1 MTVKLLKDARIW
13 HKAGEIVEVSPEEC
27 FFLTSTDGAVE
38 VETAVKAPAEAIE
51 VPEEKV
57 VEKIETPEKK
67 APVKKT
73 TAKKP
78 VAKKK

>member
-1 MTVKLLKDARIW
+1 MKVKLLRDARIK
-13 HKAGEIVEVSPEEC
+13 HYAGEVVEVSPEEC
-27 FFLTSTDGAVE
+27 WHLVSTDGAVE
-38 VETAVKAPAEAIE
+38 VETAVKAPADVIE
-51 VPEEKV
+51 VPEKKV
-57 VEKIETPEKK
+57 VETPEKK

>member
-13 HKAGEIVEVSPEEC
+13 HKAGEILEVSPEEC
-27 FFLTSTDGAVE
+27 HFLTSTDGAV
-38 VETAVKAPAEAIE
+38 VMSDTVKAPAVKSVE
-51 VPEEKV
+51 VPEKEDPKV
-57 VEKIETPEKK
+57 EIPEKK
-67 APVKKT
+67 AKPT

>member
-67 APVKKT
+67 APAKKT

>member
-1 MTVKLLKDARIW
+1 MRESGTKPGRSLRFPRKSV
-13 HKAGEIVEVSPEEC
+13 
-27 FFLTSTDGAVE
+27 FFLTSTDGAIE
-38 VETAVKAPAEAIE
+38 VDAVKAPVEAIE
-51 VPEEKV
+51 VPEKKV
-57 VEKIETPEKK
+57 EAKVETPEKK